1 MYKFKNNLKKFF
13 VITTVIMVC
22 VLLCILGIY
31 AFKSQISNSDPISA
45 VRAELNDIADR
56 EYTLDLEIISIDID
70 PDESERMI
78 NTYKG
83 SELAKERGWTNEQL
97 NDLTAVK
104 AIYRTEYDHSKTFI
118 DDGYT
123 EQYFYLIKDDP
134 SGAWEI
140 ADISDPHILNIP
152 KDDDT
157 ANTEAASTVDLQRSE
172 ELYCSVDLN
181 YDGITEDFFI
191 SSDSPYDEFSIVM
204 YDDTEK
210 KHISDKTKIYRT
222 EKIDIYKESGENN
235 TEYYYAVFEGSAY
248 KSFQLNCLYTGNNK
262 SEHCFGGY
270 SYGENLSSPIYC
282 FVYNS
287 TVYKKDFDELI
298 NDNKSYLYKYDDLE
312 YVTTIDLTNY
322 YNPKYSEEYLSEINI
337 CDGMKKILLYN
348 LENDIF
354 DKSIKLTNGT
364 YSYYANKCSNIE
376 IYSRPRRVWE
386 YDSNG
391 EAYISEAVD
400 DYDYLLCLKS
410 SDEKNVELI
419 YLGNKIESKLVSY
432 YCYSDTSY
440 AATQSGIDGD
450 IENFNSIMNDSASF
464 LKRDGWTYYDDIK
477 LVKG

>member
-1 MYKFKNNLKKFF
+1 MIYTDHLLFIVGGFMVKLVICFLICFF
-13 VITTVIMVC
+13 VLASCAVEEKNESIPPQENIATDELKTSSYITPET
-22 VLLCILGIY
+22 
-31 AFKSQISNSDPISA
+31 
-45 VRAELNDIADR
+45 
-56 EYTLDLEIISIDID
+56 IIT
-70 PDESERMI
+70 E
-78 NTYKG
+78 
-83 SELAKERGWTNEQL
+83 
-97 NDLTAVK
+97 
-104 AIYRTEYDHSKTFI
+104 TEY
-118 DDGYT
+118 Y
-123 EQYFYLIKDDP
+123 
-134 SGAWEI
+134 
-140 ADISDPHILNIP
+140 
-152 KDDDT
+152 DT
-157 ANTEAASTVDLQRSE
+157 KRENEESSNDMIIEAPLFSI
-172 ELYCSVDLN
+172 DLN

-222 EKIDIYKESGENN
+222 DKIDIYKESGENN

-298 NDNKSYLYKYDDLE
+298 NDNKSYLYKYDNLE

-376 IYSRPRRVWE
+376 IYRRPRRVWE

-410 SDEKNVELI
+410 SDEKMLN
-419 YLGNKIESKLVSY
+419 
-432 YCYSDTSY
+432 
-440 AATQSGIDGD
+440 
-450 IENFNSIMNDSASF
+450 
-464 LKRDGWTYYDDIK
+464 
-477 LVKG
+477 

>member
-1 MYKFKNNLKKFF
+1 M
-13 VITTVIMVC
+13 
-22 VLLCILGIY
+22 
-31 AFKSQISNSDPISA
+31 
-45 VRAELNDIADR
+45 
-56 EYTLDLEIISIDID
+56 
-70 PDESERMI
+70 
-78 NTYKG
+78 
-83 SELAKERGWTNEQL
+83 
-97 NDLTAVK
+97 
-104 AIYRTEYDHSKTFI
+104 
-118 DDGYT
+118 
-123 EQYFYLIKDDP
+123 
-134 SGAWEI
+134 
-140 ADISDPHILNIP
+140 
-152 KDDDT
+152 
-157 ANTEAASTVDLQRSE
+157 
-172 ELYCSVDLN
+172 
-181 YDGITEDFFI
+181 
-191 SSDSPYDEFSIVM
+191 
-204 YDDTEK
+204 
-210 KHISDKTKIYRT
+210 
-222 EKIDIYKESGENN
+222 
-235 TEYYYAVFEGSAY
+235 
-248 KSFQLNCLYTGNNK
+248 
-262 SEHCFGGY
+262 
-270 SYGENLSSPIYC
+270 
-282 FVYNS
+282 
-287 TVYKKDFDELI
+287 I
-298 NDNKSYLYKYDDLE
+298 NDNKSYLYKYDNLE
-312 YVTTIDLTNY
+312 YFTTIDLTNY

-376 IYSRPRRVWE
+376 IYRRPRRVWE